1 MSKSRISPHFLF
13 SFLSLS
19 NYLWRILKASHFSF
33 QSRIHFDSRRQ
44 VGLRHRR
51 QEDEGSPIVFTVA
64 PQGAYF
70 KMHHWPVSTVAV
82 VLYGWGPMRWQ
93 YEWNEKRGEME
104 DTSVTMKD
112 LWQALRAGGA
122 FISLLSTKSP
132 PLRCSTHL
140 LCSVLSLFCILTH
153 SLSRSML
160 SPAAI
165 TIHNLTSPT
174 LPFTS
179 ALVFTRLPS
188 FPSSS
193 SSSLWLCV
201 SCSVDPSCLSFS
213 PAHSCFSALLLSPPH
228 LSSPPLHPSCP
239 PSHWSIFCLLCL
251 RRLFSPYSLPVY
263 LPAFRNPW
271 GFLIKRQFS
280 LPPSLILPPF
290 RHVPLPF

>member
-13 SFLSLS
+13 HFHPSLH
-19 NYLWRILKASHFSF
+19 YLWRILKASHFLF
-33 QSRIHFDSRRQ
+33 RSRIHFDSRGQ
-44 VGLRHRR
+44 VGLRHCR
-51 QEDEGSPIVFTVA
+51 QEDEVSPIVFTVA
-64 PQGAYF
+64 PQGACF
-70 KMHHWPVSTVAV
+70 INASPACFNCGSCIVRLKADEVAIRV
-82 VLYGWGPMRWQ
+82 KW
-93 YEWNEKRGEME
+93 KRGEME

-112 LWQALRAGGA
+112 LWQALRAGGG

-140 LCSVLSLFCILTH
+140 LCSTLSLFCILAH

-213 PAHSCFSALLLSPPH
+213 PAHSCFPALLLSPPH
-228 LSSPPLHPSCP
+228 PHLPSSPPLHPSCP

-251 RRLFSPYSLPVY
+251 RRLFSPNSLPVY
-263 LPAFRNPW
+263 LPALRNPW
-271 GFLIKRQFS
+271 GFLI
-280 LPPSLILPPF
+280 
-290 RHVPLPF
+290 

>member
-13 SFLSLS
+13 
-19 NYLWRILKASHFSF
+19 HFHPS
-33 QSRIHFDSRRQ
+33 QTICEESSRLHISYFRVVSTLTLGDKW
-44 VGLRHRR
+44 
-51 QEDEGSPIVFTVA
+51 GSAIAARKTKVHPLFFAVA
-64 PQGAYF
+64 PQGACF
-70 KMHHWPVSTVAV
+70 INASPACFNRGSCIVRLKADEVAIRV
-82 VLYGWGPMRWQ
+82 KW
-93 YEWNEKRGEME
+93 KRGEME

-112 LWQALRAGGA
+112 LWQALRAGGG

-140 LCSVLSLFCILTH
+140 LCSTLSLFCILAH

-213 PAHSCFSALLLSPPH
+213 PAHSCFSALLLSPPPSPL
-228 LSSPPLHPSCP
+228 LSSTPSLLSPKPLEYFLSTLLTPSVFPPTACLY
-239 PSHWSIFCLLCL
+239 ICLL
-251 RRLFSPYSLPVY
+251 FVIHEGS
-263 LPAFRNPW
+263 
-271 GFLIKRQFS
+271 
-280 LPPSLILPPF
+280 
-290 RHVPLPF
+290 